1 MSNPSEITRLVLDE
15 VAAERA
21 RQEAKWGQCD
31 YPSVDPDMANAL
43 ASPERICAFYGVPSE
58 SYAKASCQSADARG
72 RCTFAHV
79 AIEELAEALS
89 APDEGARREELVQ
102 LAAVAVKWIEAIDRR
117 RAVGVDPSVGPPPA
131 PPVAVDLSR
140 VEALLKT
147 LPGVSADKRNGAWH
161 VIDSATRA
169 TRLSAA
175 GEPLRFRS
183 IEGLIF
189 CLAAL
194 AGMKPAEA
202 LAVASAKD
210 GAP

>member
-1 MSNPSEITRLVLDE
+1 MSNPSEITRRVLDE

-31 YPSVDPDMANAL
+31 YPSVG
-43 ASPERICAFYGVPSE
+43 PEFEGNRTGQACAHYGLPPE
-58 SYAKASCQSADARG
+58 QIAKRRTDEADQRG
-72 RCTFAHV
+72 AVTFAHV
-79 AIEELAEALS
+79 AVEELAEALS

-117 RAVGVDPSVGPPPA
+117 RAAGVGVSAGPPPA

-194 AGMKPAEA
+194 AGMKP
-202 LAVASAKD
+202 KD
-210 GAP
+210 GAS